1 MSETKL
7 AEILSLGQAVIQ
19 RLHAAGRSG
28 ADELLGA
35 QDTQTLRE
43 LREAASLLEYHAR
56 VELYARDDRPYHT
69 DRDEIL
75 AALGL
80 LGGRE

>member
-1 MSETKL
+1 LSETKL

-19 RLHAAGRSG
+19 RLHAADRSG

-43 LREAASLLEYHAR
+43 LREAAFLLEYHAR
-56 VELYARDDRPYHT
+56 LQLYARDERLYHT
-69 DRDEIL
+69 NRSEVL
-75 AALGL
+75 KSGF
-80 LGGRE
+80 RP

>member
-1 MSETKL
+1 LSETKL

-19 RLHAAGRSG
+19 RLHAADRSG

-56 VELYARDDRPYHT
+56 VELYARNERLYHT
-69 DRDEIL
+69 NRSEVL
-75 AALGL
+75 KSGF
-80 LGGRE
+80 RP